1 MQSHAER
8 AHALLSAS
16 QAERWLNCPPSAR
29 LQEGIPD
36 RNSEYAEEG
45 TVAHELAEAILKI
58 TIIPLDAEIL
68 GSIDKKLRT
77 IRQNKYF
84 NAEMESAIENYV
96 SFVCERYN
104 EAVNRSK
111 DAVILLEERLDFSDW
126 VPEGFGTGDV
136 IIIADGMMEI
146 IDLKYGKGV
155 PVSAINNPQ
164 MRLYALGAWAA
175 HGWLYDIQEVQMSIV
190 QPRLDSISTDK
201 LPIQELLEWGES
213 IKPIAQLA
221 WEGKGEFKA
230 GDHCRWCKVKA
241 TCKARAEENMK
252 ALRYE
257 FQDPALLSDEE
268 IGSILFIADQL
279 RSWVK
284 DVEEYAREQAL
295 KGEKIPQWK
304 LVEGKSNRTITD
316 PEALIQ
322 RLTEAG
328 FSKEEITE
336 TKPLGISKLEKIVS
350 KKKLQELAGDLIV
363 KPPGKPVLVPET
375 DPRPEL
381 NSIEKDFE
389 NINFEEEI

>member
-1 MQSHAER
+1 
-8 AHALLSAS
+8 
-16 QAERWLNCPPSAR
+16 
-29 LQEGIPD
+29 
-36 RNSEYAEEG
+36 
-45 TVAHELAEAILKI
+45 
-58 TIIPLDAEIL
+58 
-68 GSIDKKLRT
+68 
-77 IRQNKYF
+77 
-84 NAEMESAIENYV
+84 
-96 SFVCERYN
+96 
-104 EAVNRSK
+104 
-111 DAVILLEERLDFSDW
+111 
-126 VPEGFGTGDV
+126 
-136 IIIADGMMEI
+136 
-146 IDLKYGKGV
+146 
-155 PVSAINNPQ
+155 NPQ

-257 FQDPALLSDEE
+257 FQNPALLSDEE

-279 RSWVK
+279 RAWVK

-336 TKPLGISKLEKIVS
+336 TKPLGISKLEKI
-350 KKKLQELAGDLIV
+350 
-363 KPPGKPVLVPET
+363 
-375 DPRPEL
+375 
-381 NSIEKDFE
+381 
-389 NINFEEEI
+389 